1 VTEPPPQSPTES
13 PAQSPAQSQAG
24 TPGPRTRVHWP
35 RPDDRDVDVL
45 PKEAREFQGHRAGIV
60 SRCLANTIDF
70 VLVQVVVVSL
80 FVGWMAL
87 LFLVNP
93 TSFSV
98 PSPSFALWLLATGL
112 LLVGYFLVAWVTTG
126 RTYGDHI
133 LGLRV
138 VGVRGTRM
146 RPLWALLRALFCVV
160 FPIGLFWAVVSREN
174 RSVQDT
180 LMRTSVIY
188 DWVTIH
194 ATQPSGHPSNGEA
207 GAPDPTAR

>member
-1 VTEPPPQSPTES
+1 MTQPPTDP
-13 PAQSPAQSQAG
+13 PAE
-24 TPGPRTRVHWP
+24 TPGPKTRVRWP
-35 RPDDRDVDVL
+35 KPDDRDVDVL
-45 PKEAREFQGHRAGIV
+45 PKEARDFQGQRAGIV

-80 FVGWMAL
+80 FVGWLAL

-98 PSPSFALWLLATGL
+98 PSPPFALWLAATGA

-146 RPLWALLRALFCVV
+146 RPLWALLRALFCVF

-174 RSVQDT
+174 RSVQDAV
-180 LMRTSVIY
+180 MRTSVIY

-194 ATQPSGHPSNGEA
+194 ATHPSSHPSNGEA
-207 GAPDPTAR
+207 GTPDTSAS